1 MREEF
6 YGFAIVMLIV
16 FLLMT
21 LNVGVF
27 ALVLLQW
34 VQS

>member
-1 MREEF
+1 MREEL